1 MKIVIIGGTGLIG
14 SRLVNKLHQFGHEA
28 IAASRAT
35 GINTITGEGL
45 DEALK
50 DAQVVVDVS
59 NSPSFE
65 GQAAMDFF
73 QTSTKNLL
81 SAEANKEAMHHVL
94 LSIVGADRPGS
105 GPYFRAKS
113 EQEKLVMK
121 SGIPYTILRSTQ
133 FFEFAGTIA
142 QLGTVHQEI
151 HIPTGL
157 VQPIAAD
164 EVVIALTNIIIQSP
178 LNSTIEVAGPVRM
191 RMDEFIGV
199 FLELT
204 KDSRRLVADN
214 HALYFGAELDDDSLI
229 PGDNPRIGGLKYDDW
244 FISQHLTV

>member
-14 SRLVNKLHQFGHEA
+14 SRLVSKLHQFGHEA
-28 IAASRAT
+28 VAASRAT

-59 NSPSFE
+59 NSPSLE
-65 GQAAMDFF
+65 GQAAMDYF

-81 SAEANKEAMHHVL
+81 SAEANQDAMHHVL
-94 LSIVGADRPGS
+94 LSIVGADRLNS
-105 GPYFRAKS
+105 GLYFRAKS
-113 EQEKLVMK
+113 EQEKLVRK

-142 QLGTVHQEI
+142 QHGTVHQEV
-151 HIPTGL
+151 HVPTGF
-157 VQPIAAD
+157 VQPVAGD
-164 EVVIALTNIIIQSP
+164 EDVAALTYIIIQSP

-191 RMDEFIGV
+191 RMHEFIGY

-204 KDSRRLVADN
+204 KDSRRLVVDN

-229 PGDNPRIGGLKYDDW
+229 PGDNPRIGDLKYDDW
-244 FISQHLTV
+244 FVSQHLTV